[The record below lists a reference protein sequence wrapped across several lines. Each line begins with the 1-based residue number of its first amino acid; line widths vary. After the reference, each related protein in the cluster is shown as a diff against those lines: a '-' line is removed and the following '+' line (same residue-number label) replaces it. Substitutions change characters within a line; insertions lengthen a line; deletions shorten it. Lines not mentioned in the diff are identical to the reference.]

1 LHIQIIKEADI
12 LSDRIL
18 LIVGAGQGISLN
30 TARKFGK
37 EGFKVAL
44 ISRSMESLKKY
55 ENQLKNDGI
64 AAKGFTGDA
73 LSVESLKNA
82 IEKVIKAHG
91 KIDVLLYNASAGRP
105 GKPTTLS
112 VEQLVEDFKI
122 SVAGA
127 LTSVKEVIPHMENG
141 TILLTGGGLALQPY
155 ADYASLAI
163 GKAGIRNLAYSLH
176 QELSPKG
183 IYVGTLTIKGFVQEG
198 TYFSPENIANTFYSM
213 YENQSETEI
222 IFEEK

>member
-1 LHIQIIKEADI
+1 MAEK
-12 LSDRIL
+12 IL
-18 LIVGAGQGISLN
+18 LIVGTGPGISLN
-30 TARKFGK
+30 TARKFGI
-37 EGFKVAL
+37 EGFTVAL
-44 ISRSMESLKKY
+44 ISRNMESLQKY
-55 ENQLKNDGI
+55 ENELKNDGI
-64 AAKGFTGDA
+64 EAKGFPGDVS
-73 LSVESLKNA
+73 SVETLKTA
-82 IEKVIKAHG
+82 IETVIKTYG
-91 KIDVLLYNASAGRP
+91 KIDVLLYNAASGRT

-112 VEQLVEDFKI
+112 DDQLVEDFKI

-127 LTSVKEVIPHMENG
+127 LISVKEVIPYMKNG
-141 TILLTGGGLALQPY
+141 TILLTGGGLALHPY

-183 IYVGTLTIKGFVQEG
+183 IYVGTLTIKGFVLEG

-213 YENQSETEI
+213 YENQTETEI

>member
-1 LHIQIIKEADI
+1 MSGK
-12 LSDRIL
+12 IL
-18 LIVGAGQGISLN
+18 LIVGAGPGISLN

-37 EGFKVAL
+37 EGFNVAL
-44 ISRSMESLKKY
+44 ISRSMESLQKY
-55 ENQLKNDGI
+55 ENELKDDGI
-64 AAKGFTGDA
+64 VAKGFPGDVS
-73 LSVESLKNA
+73 SVESIKTA
-82 IEKVIKAHG
+82 IDAVIKTYG
-91 KIDVLLYNASAGRP
+91 KIDVLIYNAAAGRP

-112 VEQLVEDFKI
+112 VDQLVEDFKI

-127 LTSVKEVIPHMENG
+127 LTSVQEVIPHMKNG
-141 TILLTGGGLALQPY
+141 TILLTGGGLALHPY

-183 IYVGTLTIKGFVQEG
+183 MYVGTLTIKGFVQEG

-213 YENQSETEI
+213 YENQTETEI
-222 IFEEK
+222 IYEER

>member
-1 LHIQIIKEADI
+1 MSEKT
-12 LSDRIL
+12 L
-18 LIVGAGQGISLN
+18 LIVGAGPGISLH

-44 ISRSMESLKKY
+44 ISRSIDSLQKY
-55 ENQLKNDGI
+55 EYELMNDGI
-64 AAKGFTGDA
+64 EAKGFSGDVS
-73 LSVESLKNA
+73 SVESLKKA
-82 IEKVIKAHG
+82 IDTVINTYG
-91 KIDVLLYNASAGRP
+91 KIDVLLYNAASGTP
-105 GKPTTLS
+105 GKPTTLN
-112 VEQLVEDFKI
+112 VDQVIDDFKI

-127 LTSVKEVIPHMENG
+127 IISVKEVIPHMENG
-141 TILLTGGGLALQPY
+141 TILLTGGGLALHPY

-163 GKAGIRNLAYSLH
+163 GKAGIRNLAHSLN

-198 TYFSPENIANTFYSM
+198 TYFSAENIANTFYSM
-213 YENQSETEI
+213 YENQTETEI

>member
-1 LHIQIIKEADI
+1 MTEK
-12 LSDRIL
+12 IL
-18 LIVGAGQGISLN
+18 LIVGAGPGISLN

-37 EGFKVAL
+37 EGFNVAL
-44 ISRSMESLKKY
+44 ISRSMESLQKY
-55 ENQLKNDGI
+55 ENELKDDGI
-64 AAKGFTGDA
+64 AAKGFPGDVS
-73 LSVESLKNA
+73 SVEDLKTA
-82 IEKVIKAHG
+82 IDAVIKTYG
-91 KIDVLLYNASAGRP
+91 KIDVLLYNAAAGKS

-112 VEQLVEDFKI
+112 VDQLVEDFKI

-141 TILLTGGGLALQPY
+141 TILLTGGGLALHPY

-163 GKAGIRNLAYSLH
+163 GKAGIRNLAYTLH

-198 TYFSPENIANTFYSM
+198 SYFSPENIANTFYSM
-213 YENQSETEI
+213 YVNQTETEI